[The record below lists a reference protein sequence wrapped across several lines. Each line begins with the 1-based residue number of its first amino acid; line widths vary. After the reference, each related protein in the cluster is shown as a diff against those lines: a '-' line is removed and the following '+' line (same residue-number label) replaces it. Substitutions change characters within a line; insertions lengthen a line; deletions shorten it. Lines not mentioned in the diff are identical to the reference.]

1 MNKIIETNLA
11 NLWTEDRE
19 LQNQA
24 FFYILK
30 VKDKPVDW
38 AYEVWDDIVKNLNH
52 QDNHNRAIAAQI
64 LCALAKSDPKERIL
78 KDFNRLIAITKDEKF
93 VTARHCMQAL
103 WKVGVAG
110 KKQQQR
116 FVEGLTGRFK
126 ECAAEKNCTLIR
138 YDILQNL
145 RNVYDATKDERIK
158 VRALELIEAEKDLKY
173 QKKYKSLWK
182 EK

>member
-1 MNKIIETNLA
+1 
-11 NLWTEDRE
+11 
-19 LQNQA
+19 
-24 FFYILK
+24 
-30 VKDKPVDW
+30 
-38 AYEVWDDIVKNLNH
+38 
-52 QDNHNRAIAAQI
+52 
-64 LCALAKSDPKERIL
+64 
-78 KDFNRLIAITKDEKF
+78 
-93 VTARHCMQAL
+93 MQAL

-116 FVEGLTGRFK
+116 FVEGLTGRFR

-138 YDILQNL
+138 YDILQSL